1 MLIFTRAHSDYLA
14 WFRTMW
20 CSSKHDLAG
29 RCSCSPRNGWWR
41 NHSTGAD
48 HHFRHRII
56 ARVRVV
62 RVLSVVSQ
70 SLILSRRGKYGGYIG
85 ATWGIARS
93 VIYSLPD
100 ERGLTISYSV
110 IGPLLGGVRA
120 FMRQLFP
127 MTDSTPHRFS
137 QTTFL
142 GDGTTRAFF

>member
-1 MLIFTRAHSDYLA
+1 MLVLIRAHSDYLA
-14 WFRTMW
+14 RFRTVW
-20 CSSKHDLAG
+20 RSSKHDLAG
-29 RCSCSPRNGWWR
+29 RCSCSTRHGRWR
-41 NHSTGAD
+41 NHSTGTD

-62 RVLSVVSQ
+62 RVLSILSQ

-100 ERGLTISYSV
+100 GHGLTISYSV

-127 MTDSTPHRFS
+127 MTDPTPHRFS
-137 QTTFL
+137 QTTSL